1 MNVKLNAVDKVRAI
15 DISRALIAAFTTRMN
30 SDALDTNP
38 SRVCRHAGKPE
49 FRNAFYAA
57 MRNGIT
63 SIEMAVKMASLLG
76 LRIKVQV
83 FAEPTE
89 APE

>member
-1 MNVKLNAVDKVRAI
+1 MNVKLNAVDKARAI
-15 DISRALIAAFTTRMN
+15 DISRALIAAFTARM
-30 SDALDTNP
+30 SPDALDTNP
-38 SRVCRHAGKPE
+38 SRVCRHACTS
-49 FRNAFYAA
+49 RNAFCAA

-76 LRIKVQV
+76 LTIKVQV